1 MIRSVGLDIVDTGR
15 IARAIDRHGDRF
27 LRRILGPDE
36 RAAMAGR
43 LDRAQFV
50 AGRFAAKEAAIK
62 AMADILAVRP
72 PYQHIQI
79 VNDPGGRPVYR
90 FHESIRLNLESFTC
104 LVSISHEK
112 SMAAA
117 VAIFTEDL

>member
-1 MIRSVGLDIVDTGR
+1 MIRSVGLDIVDTER
-15 IARAIDRHGDRF
+15 IDRLLKRHGDRF
-27 LRRILGPDE
+27 VRRLLGPEE
-36 RAAMAGR
+36 RAALAGR

-50 AGRFAAKEAAIK
+50 AGRFAAKEAAVK

-72 PYQHIQI
+72 PYSHIQI

-90 FHESIRLNLESFTC
+90 FHESLQPNLDSFTC

-112 SMAAA
+112 TMAAA
-117 VAIFTEDL
+117 VAVFTEDI